1 MNLEDLKKSLLEMI
15 SEANNLEDS
24 ELVDIP
30 EINIKVKRG
39 RKEEFLNVAKLY
51 YEMTNQVI
59 LTKEDALEY
68 IKQVYSEISSE
79 ILKEDFEKLDH
90 LKKDLETNM
99 NMQKKY
105 QKIEDSLKIKAAVEP
120 GSWET
125 IRDTQDLLKDL
136 KDTEQKTR
144 NSIADIK
151 NRVNNVVKK
160 VIETEMEHLRAKYKE
175 QKTRNHTA
183 GLDGAYILNEDKEA
197 YDNLYLLLRVI
208 ENASEN
214 LPLINIDDTL
224 LVNPH
229 QEATARLLLP
239 GIKQLKREEIT
250 QVKPKL
256 LDLNTELKEHIAIE
270 LTKLIKNAKD
280 HPEEAL
286 AEGKEV
292 LVNDLEKYNL
302 LANQFEIL
310 TMIYDTDELV
320 TVGKAEIPKEKEDEY
335 KDICNKLENLKQNEV
350 IIEKLRSEINDI
362 VASKGLNKTELEK
375 FNLLARQIEILN
387 SVDKNAKLK
396 EVEGALINEALVD
409 EYTDN
414 LNKINSLRNKK
425 EIVPLEANEPLIK
438 ETEAQISELLSR
450 GEIEENKEK
459 FDLLNQK
466 LEILKGV
473 KPTDSVVSIDR
484 ANISI
489 LKMDEYI
496 NISQKLNDIQKETTP
511 SISSEEPELL
521 EPPKEPLKR
530 RAVKMVRK
538 VTKKEWWKKNWKKV
552 AGVGL
557 SLTVVA
563 FTLTTLAPTLIYLN
577 SCLAMALPG
586 AAGTL
591 GSINNVLAT
600 IGGVTMNSLNF
611 NVAAS
616 NLLGALGTSAVK
628 LGLIGGGALASYKI
642 FKHTDENRLP
652 EPKEKESAI
661 AKIKE
666 LGNEL
671 IGRTKELTENLAYAV
686 DGPNINQNQYM
697 NDQLGKNT
705 AVENLEEE
713 QKFQEIE
720 ENVQNAINQEEE
732 EMERRSEEEI
742 NRRFKQIQNDMNEA
756 VTSPVATPEE
766 LKEETEED
774 TLSSDIIDLTPKASP
789 STAIP
794 LPEQM
799 PITIPSEEELNR
811 LLSEGLEA
819 NEESLGRGR

>member
-39 RKEEFLNVAKLY
+39 RKEEFLNAAKLY

-79 ILKEDFEKLDH
+79 ILKEDFEKLDR

-160 VIETEMEHLRAKYKE
+160 VIETEMEHLRTKYKE

-286 AEGKEV
+286 A
-292 LVNDLEKYNL
+292 
-302 LANQFEIL
+302 
-310 TMIYDTDELV
+310 
-320 TVGKAEIPKEKEDEY
+320 
-335 KDICNKLENLKQNEV
+335 
-350 IIEKLRSEINDI
+350 
-362 VASKGLNKTELEK
+362 
-375 FNLLARQIEILN
+375 
-387 SVDKNAKLK
+387 
-396 EVEGALINEALVD
+396 D

-438 ETEAQISELLSR
+438 ETEAQISELLSH

-466 LEILKGV
+466 IEILKGV
-473 KPTDSVVSIDR
+473 KPTDSIVSIDG

-600 IGGVTMNSLNF
+600 FGGVTMNSLNF

-686 DGPNINQNQYM
+686 DGPNINQNQYI

-705 AVENLEEE
+705 AVETLEEE

-794 LPEQM
+794 LPEQT

>member
-79 ILKEDFEKLDH
+79 ILKEDFEKLDR

-160 VIETEMEHLRAKYKE
+160 VIETEMEHLRTKYKE

-286 AEGKEV
+286 A
-292 LVNDLEKYNL
+292 
-302 LANQFEIL
+302 
-310 TMIYDTDELV
+310 
-320 TVGKAEIPKEKEDEY
+320 
-335 KDICNKLENLKQNEV
+335 
-350 IIEKLRSEINDI
+350 
-362 VASKGLNKTELEK
+362 
-375 FNLLARQIEILN
+375 
-387 SVDKNAKLK
+387 
-396 EVEGALINEALVD
+396 D

-600 IGGVTMNSLNF
+600 FGGVTMNSLNF

-686 DGPNINQNQYM
+686 DGPNINQNQYI

-705 AVENLEEE
+705 AVETLEEE

-794 LPEQM
+794 LPEQT

>member
-39 RKEEFLNVAKLY
+39 RKEEFLNAAKLY

-59 LTKEDALEY
+59 LTKEDALKY

-79 ILKEDFEKLDH
+79 ILKEDFEKLDR

-160 VIETEMEHLRAKYKE
+160 AIETEMEHLRAKYKE

-286 AEGKEV
+286 A
-292 LVNDLEKYNL
+292 
-302 LANQFEIL
+302 
-310 TMIYDTDELV
+310 
-320 TVGKAEIPKEKEDEY
+320 
-335 KDICNKLENLKQNEV
+335 
-350 IIEKLRSEINDI
+350 
-362 VASKGLNKTELEK
+362 
-375 FNLLARQIEILN
+375 
-387 SVDKNAKLK
+387 
-396 EVEGALINEALVD
+396 D

-438 ETEAQISELLSR
+438 ETEAQISELLSH

-466 LEILKGV
+466 IEILKGV
-473 KPTDSVVSIDR
+473 KPTDSIVSIDG

-600 IGGVTMNSLNF
+600 IGGATMNSLNF

-686 DGPNINQNQYM
+686 DGPNINQNQYI

-705 AVENLEEE
+705 AVETLEEE

-774 TLSSDIIDLTPKASP
+774 TLSSDIIDLTPKASL

>member
-39 RKEEFLNVAKLY
+39 RKEEFLNAAKLY

-59 LTKEDALEY
+59 LTKEDALKY
-68 IKQVYSEISSE
+68 IKQVYSDISSE
-79 ILKEDFEKLDH
+79 ILKEYFEKLDR

-160 VIETEMEHLRAKYKE
+160 AIETEMEHLRAKYKE

-286 AEGKEV
+286 AEGKE
-292 LVNDLEKYNL
+292 
-302 LANQFEIL
+302 
-310 TMIYDTDELV
+310 
-320 TVGKAEIPKEKEDEY
+320 DEY
-335 KDICNKLENLKQNEV
+335 KDICNKLEKLKNKPLEQIESKEEVPDIDLKQNEV

-473 KPTDSVVSIDR
+473 KPTDSVVSIDG

-600 IGGVTMNSLNF
+600 FGGVTMNSLNF

-686 DGPNINQNQYM
+686 DGPNINQNQYI

-705 AVENLEEE
+705 AVETLEEE

-789 STAIP
+789 SKAIP
-794 LPEQM
+794 LPEQT

>member
-39 RKEEFLNVAKLY
+39 RKEEFLNAAKLY

-79 ILKEDFEKLDH
+79 ILKEYFEKLDR

-160 VIETEMEHLRAKYKE
+160 AIETEMEHLRAKYKE

-286 AEGKEV
+286 A
-292 LVNDLEKYNL
+292 
-302 LANQFEIL
+302 
-310 TMIYDTDELV
+310 
-320 TVGKAEIPKEKEDEY
+320 
-335 KDICNKLENLKQNEV
+335 
-350 IIEKLRSEINDI
+350 
-362 VASKGLNKTELEK
+362 
-375 FNLLARQIEILN
+375 
-387 SVDKNAKLK
+387 
-396 EVEGALINEALVD
+396 D

-438 ETEAQISELLSR
+438 ETEAQISELLSH

-466 LEILKGV
+466 IEILKGV
-473 KPTDSVVSIDR
+473 KPTDSVVSIDG

-600 IGGVTMNSLNF
+600 IGGATMNSLNF

-686 DGPNINQNQYM
+686 DGPNINQNQYI

-705 AVENLEEE
+705 AVETLEEE

-774 TLSSDIIDLTPKASP
+774 TLSSDIIDLTPKASL

>member
-39 RKEEFLNVAKLY
+39 RKEEFLNAAKLY

-59 LTKEDALEY
+59 LTKEDALKY

-79 ILKEDFEKLDH
+79 ILKEDFEKLDR

-160 VIETEMEHLRAKYKE
+160 AIETEMEHLRAKYKE

-286 AEGKEV
+286 AEGKE
-292 LVNDLEKYNL
+292 
-302 LANQFEIL
+302 
-310 TMIYDTDELV
+310 
-320 TVGKAEIPKEKEDEY
+320 DEY
-335 KDICNKLENLKQNEV
+335 KDICNKLEKLEKKISPQVESKEEVPDIDLKQNEV

-425 EIVPLEANEPLIK
+425 EIVPLEVNEPLIK

-473 KPTDSVVSIDR
+473 KPTDSVVSIDG

-600 IGGVTMNSLNF
+600 FGGVTMNSLNF

-686 DGPNINQNQYM
+686 DGPNINQNQYI

-705 AVENLEEE
+705 AVETLEEE

-789 STAIP
+789 STAIL
-794 LPEQM
+794 LPEQT

>member
-39 RKEEFLNVAKLY
+39 RKEEFLNAAKLY

-59 LTKEDALEY
+59 LTKEDALKY

-79 ILKEDFEKLDH
+79 ILKEDFEKLDR

-160 VIETEMEHLRAKYKE
+160 AIETEMEHLRAKYKE

-286 AEGKEV
+286 A
-292 LVNDLEKYNL
+292 
-302 LANQFEIL
+302 
-310 TMIYDTDELV
+310 
-320 TVGKAEIPKEKEDEY
+320 
-335 KDICNKLENLKQNEV
+335 
-350 IIEKLRSEINDI
+350 
-362 VASKGLNKTELEK
+362 
-375 FNLLARQIEILN
+375 
-387 SVDKNAKLK
+387 
-396 EVEGALINEALVD
+396 D

-438 ETEAQISELLSR
+438 ETEAQISELLSH

-466 LEILKGV
+466 IEILKGV
-473 KPTDSVVSIDR
+473 KPTDSIVSIDG

-686 DGPNINQNQYM
+686 DGPNINQNQYI

-705 AVENLEEE
+705 AVETLEEE

-774 TLSSDIIDLTPKASP
+774 TLSSDIIDLTPKASL

>member
-79 ILKEDFEKLDH
+79 ILKEDFEKLDR

-160 VIETEMEHLRAKYKE
+160 VIETEMEHLRTKYKE

-286 AEGKEV
+286 A
-292 LVNDLEKYNL
+292 
-302 LANQFEIL
+302 
-310 TMIYDTDELV
+310 
-320 TVGKAEIPKEKEDEY
+320 
-335 KDICNKLENLKQNEV
+335 
-350 IIEKLRSEINDI
+350 
-362 VASKGLNKTELEK
+362 
-375 FNLLARQIEILN
+375 
-387 SVDKNAKLK
+387 
-396 EVEGALINEALVD
+396 D

-438 ETEAQISELLSR
+438 ETEAQISELLSH

-466 LEILKGV
+466 IEILKGV
-473 KPTDSVVSIDR
+473 KPTDSIVSIDG

-538 VTKKEWWKKNWKKV
+538 VTKKEWWKKKGKNV

-661 AKIKE
+661 SKIKE

-686 DGPNINQNQYM
+686 DGPNINQNQYI

-705 AVENLEEE
+705 AVETLEEE

-794 LPEQM
+794 LPEQT

>member
-79 ILKEDFEKLDH
+79 ILKEDFEKLDR

-160 VIETEMEHLRAKYKE
+160 VIETEMEHLRTKYKE

-286 AEGKEV
+286 A
-292 LVNDLEKYNL
+292 
-302 LANQFEIL
+302 
-310 TMIYDTDELV
+310 
-320 TVGKAEIPKEKEDEY
+320 
-335 KDICNKLENLKQNEV
+335 
-350 IIEKLRSEINDI
+350 
-362 VASKGLNKTELEK
+362 
-375 FNLLARQIEILN
+375 
-387 SVDKNAKLK
+387 
-396 EVEGALINEALVD
+396 D

-686 DGPNINQNQYM
+686 DGPNINQNQYI

-705 AVENLEEE
+705 AVETLEEE

>member
-59 LTKEDALEY
+59 LTNEDALEY

-79 ILKEDFEKLDH
+79 ILKEDFEKLDR

-160 VIETEMEHLRAKYKE
+160 VIETEMEHLRTKYKE

-286 AEGKEV
+286 A
-292 LVNDLEKYNL
+292 
-302 LANQFEIL
+302 
-310 TMIYDTDELV
+310 
-320 TVGKAEIPKEKEDEY
+320 
-335 KDICNKLENLKQNEV
+335 
-350 IIEKLRSEINDI
+350 
-362 VASKGLNKTELEK
+362 
-375 FNLLARQIEILN
+375 
-387 SVDKNAKLK
+387 
-396 EVEGALINEALVD
+396 D

-438 ETEAQISELLSR
+438 ETEAQISELLSH

-466 LEILKGV
+466 IEILKGV
-473 KPTDSVVSIDR
+473 KPTDSIVSIDG

-661 AKIKE
+661 SKIKE

-686 DGPNINQNQYM
+686 DGPNINQNQYI

-705 AVENLEEE
+705 AVETLEEE

-794 LPEQM
+794 LPEQT

>member
-79 ILKEDFEKLDH
+79 ILKEDFEKLDR

-160 VIETEMEHLRAKYKE
+160 VIETEMEHLRTKYKE

-286 AEGKEV
+286 A
-292 LVNDLEKYNL
+292 
-302 LANQFEIL
+302 
-310 TMIYDTDELV
+310 
-320 TVGKAEIPKEKEDEY
+320 
-335 KDICNKLENLKQNEV
+335 
-350 IIEKLRSEINDI
+350 
-362 VASKGLNKTELEK
+362 
-375 FNLLARQIEILN
+375 
-387 SVDKNAKLK
+387 
-396 EVEGALINEALVD
+396 D

-438 ETEAQISELLSR
+438 ETEAQISELLSH

-466 LEILKGV
+466 IEILKGV
-473 KPTDSVVSIDR
+473 KPTDSIVSIDG

-586 AAGTL
+586 AAGNL

-686 DGPNINQNQYM
+686 DGPNINQNQYI

-794 LPEQM
+794 LPEQT

>member
-39 RKEEFLNVAKLY
+39 RKEEFLNAAKLY

-79 ILKEDFEKLDH
+79 ILKEDFEKLDR

-160 VIETEMEHLRAKYKE
+160 AIETEMEHLRAKYKE

-286 AEGKEV
+286 A
-292 LVNDLEKYNL
+292 
-302 LANQFEIL
+302 
-310 TMIYDTDELV
+310 
-320 TVGKAEIPKEKEDEY
+320 
-335 KDICNKLENLKQNEV
+335 
-350 IIEKLRSEINDI
+350 
-362 VASKGLNKTELEK
+362 
-375 FNLLARQIEILN
+375 
-387 SVDKNAKLK
+387 
-396 EVEGALINEALVD
+396 D

-438 ETEAQISELLSR
+438 ETEAQISELLSH

-466 LEILKGV
+466 IEILKGV
-473 KPTDSVVSIDR
+473 KPTDSIVSIDG

-600 IGGVTMNSLNF
+600 FGGVTMNSLNF

-686 DGPNINQNQYM
+686 DGPNINQNQYI

-705 AVENLEEE
+705 AVETLEEE

-794 LPEQM
+794 LPEQT

>member
-39 RKEEFLNVAKLY
+39 RKEEFLNAAKLY

-79 ILKEDFEKLDH
+79 ILKEDFEKLDR

-160 VIETEMEHLRAKYKE
+160 AIETEMEHLRAKYKE

-239 GIKQLKREEIT
+239 EIKQLKREEIT

-286 AEGKEV
+286 A
-292 LVNDLEKYNL
+292 
-302 LANQFEIL
+302 
-310 TMIYDTDELV
+310 
-320 TVGKAEIPKEKEDEY
+320 
-335 KDICNKLENLKQNEV
+335 
-350 IIEKLRSEINDI
+350 
-362 VASKGLNKTELEK
+362 
-375 FNLLARQIEILN
+375 
-387 SVDKNAKLK
+387 
-396 EVEGALINEALVD
+396 D

-438 ETEAQISELLSR
+438 ETEAQISELLSH

-466 LEILKGV
+466 IEILKGV
-473 KPTDSVVSIDR
+473 KPTDSIVSIDG

-600 IGGVTMNSLNF
+600 IGGATMNSLNF

-686 DGPNINQNQYM
+686 DGPNINQNQYI

-705 AVENLEEE
+705 AVETLEEE

-774 TLSSDIIDLTPKASP
+774 TLSSDIIDLTPKASL

>member
-79 ILKEDFEKLDH
+79 ILKEDFEKLDR

-160 VIETEMEHLRAKYKE
+160 VIETEMEHLRTKYKE

-286 AEGKEV
+286 A
-292 LVNDLEKYNL
+292 
-302 LANQFEIL
+302 
-310 TMIYDTDELV
+310 
-320 TVGKAEIPKEKEDEY
+320 
-335 KDICNKLENLKQNEV
+335 
-350 IIEKLRSEINDI
+350 
-362 VASKGLNKTELEK
+362 
-375 FNLLARQIEILN
+375 
-387 SVDKNAKLK
+387 
-396 EVEGALINEALVD
+396 D

-438 ETEAQISELLSR
+438 ETEAQISELLSH

-466 LEILKGV
+466 IEILKGV
-473 KPTDSVVSIDR
+473 KPTDSIVSIDG

-600 IGGVTMNSLNF
+600 IGGATMNSLNF

-686 DGPNINQNQYM
+686 DGPNINQNQYI

-705 AVENLEEE
+705 AVETLEEE

-774 TLSSDIIDLTPKASP
+774 TLSSDIIDLTPKASL

>member
-79 ILKEDFEKLDH
+79 ILKEDFEKLDR

-160 VIETEMEHLRAKYKE
+160 VIETEMEHLRTKYKE

-286 AEGKEV
+286 A
-292 LVNDLEKYNL
+292 
-302 LANQFEIL
+302 
-310 TMIYDTDELV
+310 
-320 TVGKAEIPKEKEDEY
+320 
-335 KDICNKLENLKQNEV
+335 
-350 IIEKLRSEINDI
+350 
-362 VASKGLNKTELEK
+362 
-375 FNLLARQIEILN
+375 
-387 SVDKNAKLK
+387 
-396 EVEGALINEALVD
+396 D

-438 ETEAQISELLSR
+438 ETEAQISELLSH

-466 LEILKGV
+466 IEILKGV
-473 KPTDSVVSIDR
+473 KPTDSIVSIDG

-600 IGGVTMNSLNF
+600 IGGATMNSLNF

-686 DGPNINQNQYM
+686 DGPNINQNQYI

-705 AVENLEEE
+705 AVETLEEE

>member
-39 RKEEFLNVAKLY
+39 RKEEFLNAAKLY

-79 ILKEDFEKLDH
+79 ILKEDFEKLDR

-160 VIETEMEHLRAKYKE
+160 VIETEMEHLRTKYKE

-286 AEGKEV
+286 A
-292 LVNDLEKYNL
+292 
-302 LANQFEIL
+302 
-310 TMIYDTDELV
+310 
-320 TVGKAEIPKEKEDEY
+320 
-335 KDICNKLENLKQNEV
+335 
-350 IIEKLRSEINDI
+350 
-362 VASKGLNKTELEK
+362 
-375 FNLLARQIEILN
+375 
-387 SVDKNAKLK
+387 
-396 EVEGALINEALVD
+396 D

-438 ETEAQISELLSR
+438 ETEAQISELLSH

-466 LEILKGV
+466 IEILKGV
-473 KPTDSVVSIDR
+473 KPTDSIVSIDG

-686 DGPNINQNQYM
+686 DGPNINQNQYI
-697 NDQLGKNT
+697 NDH
-705 AVENLEEE
+705 
-713 QKFQEIE
+713 I
-720 ENVQNAINQEEE
+720 
-732 EMERRSEEEI
+732 
-742 NRRFKQIQNDMNEA
+742 
-756 VTSPVATPEE
+756 
-766 LKEETEED
+766 
-774 TLSSDIIDLTPKASP
+774 
-789 STAIP
+789 
-794 LPEQM
+794 
-799 PITIPSEEELNR
+799 
-811 LLSEGLEA
+811 LLYILFCP
-819 NEESLGRGR
+819 

>member
-39 RKEEFLNVAKLY
+39 RKEEFLNAAKLY

-59 LTKEDALEY
+59 LTKEDALKY

-79 ILKEDFEKLDH
+79 ILKEDFEKLDR

-160 VIETEMEHLRAKYKE
+160 AIETEMEHLRAKYKE

-239 GIKQLKREEIT
+239 EIKQLKREEIT

-286 AEGKEV
+286 A
-292 LVNDLEKYNL
+292 
-302 LANQFEIL
+302 
-310 TMIYDTDELV
+310 
-320 TVGKAEIPKEKEDEY
+320 
-335 KDICNKLENLKQNEV
+335 
-350 IIEKLRSEINDI
+350 
-362 VASKGLNKTELEK
+362 
-375 FNLLARQIEILN
+375 
-387 SVDKNAKLK
+387 
-396 EVEGALINEALVD
+396 D

-438 ETEAQISELLSR
+438 ETEAQISELLSH

-466 LEILKGV
+466 IEILKGV
-473 KPTDSVVSIDR
+473 KPTDSIVSIDG

-600 IGGVTMNSLNF
+600 IGGATMNSLNF

-686 DGPNINQNQYM
+686 DGPNINQNQYI

-705 AVENLEEE
+705 AVETLEEE

-774 TLSSDIIDLTPKASP
+774 TLSSDIIDLTPKASL